1 MGYPMKRFL
10 RCALFLTVALVCTL
24 VLWFEPTVLQA
35 QTQSPDFDINQV
47 SPPNGSVSARSG
59 AALFQENCAPCHGAQ
74 GNGDGPTAA
83 ELPGPPTA
91 FADPQAIWELS
102 PAQLFHTAKFGRMD
116 KMMPPW
122 QSQLRDD
129 EIWRAVFYAWSLHTD
144 QQATEQGAS
153 LYAESC
159 AQCHGTGGAG
169 DGPEATELLPDF
181 SDAIYAMAHSQ
192 ADWLNGWQTAHSEV
206 GVDWST
212 NDQASVL
219 EYIRTFSYIP
229 IWESPYRPGNGVI
242 AGVVEQRTA
251 GGASVDGAEVTLDAY
266 ADFAPVATFTTTVG
280 TDGRFEF
287 RDLATDSSIVY
298 FASSP
303 SGGISYSSP
312 VLTLS
317 PEQPELET
325 SIRIYESTD
334 DPGGIGIDRLHWIID
349 SQPGAL
355 VVRQIIAFGSS
366 ADHAYLGQMVDGV
379 DEPVTVAMMVPEG
392 AIDIT
397 FENGVLGQRFRQ
409 VGNRIYDTTPM
420 VPGEAVKQIIIGY
433 ALPYAGTQADIVQ
446 EFLYPV
452 TQLNVLIAD
461 LPELE
466 VSAPELLNVGSQ
478 DFQGSIYHILQGEN
492 LAASVVNV
500 NLSGLLASGSIDP
513 RAVGATVDSGSTTS
527 ASELTPWIPYTLGAL
542 VLLVLAGAFIWAW
555 QRGRISSG
563 ERQQELR
570 RQQGEIIRQI
580 AHVDDLHALGELS
593 EEAWRGQRSQLK
605 AQLLSIA
612 GGLDE
617 PLAAENEFV
626 PGHVDSK

>member
-1 MGYPMKRFL
+1 MKRSL
-10 RCALFLTVALVCTL
+10 RCALFLTVACVCSL
-24 VLWFEPTVLQA
+24 ILLFAPTALQA
-35 QTQSPDFDINQV
+35 QTQSPNFDIDQV

-59 AALFQENCAPCHGAQ
+59 GALFQENCAPCHGVQ
-74 GNGDGPTAA
+74 GDGDGPTAA
-83 ELPGPPTA
+83 ELPSPPTV
-91 FADPQAIWELS
+91 FADPQAVWELS

-122 QSQLRDD
+122 QSRMSDD
-129 EIWRAVFYAWSLHTD
+129 EIWRAVFFAWNLHTD
-144 QQATEQGAS
+144 QQEIAQGSA

-159 AQCHGTGGAG
+159 AQCHGPGGAG
-169 DGPEATELLPDF
+169 DGEEATESLPDF
-181 SDAIYAMAHSQ
+181 TDAVYAMAHSQ
-192 ADWLNGWQTAHSEV
+192 ADWLNGWQMAHAEV
-206 GVDWST
+206 GEGWSS

-229 IWESPYRPGNGVI
+229 VWESPYRPGNGVI
-242 AGVVEQRTA
+242 AGVVEQSTP
-251 GGASVDGAEVTLDAY
+251 GGPSVDGAEVTLDAY
-266 ADFAPVATFTTTVG
+266 ADFAPVATFTMTVG
-280 TDGRFEF
+280 VDGRFEF
-287 RDLATDSSIVY
+287 RDLATDPTIVY

-317 PEQPELET
+317 PEQPALET

-366 ADHAYLGQMVDGV
+366 ANHAYLGQMVDGV
-379 DEPVTVAMMVPEG
+379 DEPVTVALMVPEG
-392 AIDIT
+392 AVEIT
-397 FENGVLGQRFRQ
+397 FENGVLGDRFRQ
-409 VGNRIYDTTPM
+409 VGDRIYDTTPM

-433 ALPYAGTQADIVQ
+433 VLPYADMQADIAQ

-461 LPELE
+461 LPQLE

-492 LAASVVNV
+492 LAAGVVNV
-500 NLSGLLASGSIDP
+500 NLSGLLEVGSIDP
-513 RAVGATVDSGSTTS
+513 RAVGATVDSSATPS
-527 ASELTPWIPYTLGAL
+527 ASELTPWIPYALGGL
-542 VLLVLAGAFIWAW
+542 VLLVLAGIFIWAW

-563 ERQQELR
+563 ERKAELQ
-570 RQQGEIIRQI
+570 RQQGEIMRQI
-580 AHVDDLHALGELS
+580 AHLDDLHAVGDLAED
-593 EEAWRGQRSQLK
+593 AWRSQRAQLK

-612 GGLDE
+612 SGLDE
-617 PLAAENEFV
+617 TLAVENEYV
-626 PGHVDSK
+626 PGHVDRA